1 MEEEPAVGGRP
12 IGLMPLVAA
21 GAMAVLPRACCNKEC
36 KAAAL
41 IDGEE
46 EEEEE
51 EEDEDDDD
59 DDDDEVLRCLFFLYF
74 FPLLRRCFFSF
85 DRLAFEECF
94 PLFLFLFLVVEHSGS
109 AVCCCLRWP
118 APLPDIT
125 SPTAPGAPS
134 IPPLSHKAE
143 SAINGHALGG
153 VKPPVAAAAVHATA
167 VGTLPPCTL
176 PRPRYTLRRR
186 SQGHHSQVHRCTG
199 PTEAGGCW
207 ALGAEA
213 RIFSGSGVHS
223 NHHPKI
229 LLRDARQE
237 SQRGRFAS
245 TAAVPRAACWLH
257 AARCTARPIERAAA
271 EASQPAKPSQPCLL
285 CDNR

>member
-12 IGLMPLVAA
+12 IGIVLLMAA
-21 GAMAVLPRACCNKEC
+21 GAVAVLPRACCNKEC

-51 EEDEDDDD
+51 EED

-118 APLPDIT
+118 AALPDIT
-125 SPTAPGAPS
+125 SPTASGAPS
-134 IPPLSHKAE
+134 IPPLSHKAKNPT
-143 SAINGHALGG
+143 NGHALGR
-153 VKPPVAAAAVHATA
+153 VKPPVAARSSTHYRRRHATAVHATA
-167 VGTLPPCTL
+167 VPRAGGWLLAGCTRRRR
-176 PRPRYTLRRR
+176 PRP
-186 SQGHHSQVHRCTG
+186 SA
-199 PTEAGGCW
+199 P
-207 ALGAEA
+207 
-213 RIFSGSGVHS
+213 
-223 NHHPKI
+223 
-229 LLRDARQE
+229 
-237 SQRGRFAS
+237 RG
-245 TAAVPRAACWLH
+245 
-257 AARCTARPIERAAA
+257 
-271 EASQPAKPSQPCLL
+271 
-285 CDNR
+285 